1 MDTLI
6 ILRKTLIEI
15 KIYPIIK
22 IAYQID
28 KIRAVKKEKN
38 CYRTA
43 EKTLRK

>member
-22 IAYQID
+22 IAYQIG
-28 KIRAVKKEKN
+28 KIRAVKKEK
-38 CYRTA
+38 TA
-43 EKTLRK
+43 IELLRKL